1 MNVKDDVSTNW
12 KLFRQAWEYYVTA
25 TELNKK
31 SKELQAGALCSVMG
45 LECVKVM
52 NSLTALAPVDKSDPE
67 KILTALGNHF
77 MPQKHL
83 LFERVEF
90 GFANQ
95 TEHETID
102 QYVVRLRQ
110 LSESCEFAGLCE
122 SLIRDRL
129 VIGTRDSSTRDRLLR
144 ERPVPGLTRCIEA
157 LRASELSRKHKEQ
170 LKDAVSDPQNTVH
183 AADKQGPGNKKQ
195 SRRNRG
201 HESKQSKQ
209 EKTNARQCKFCGT
222 NITLTIELNVQRLV
236 RLALNVA
243 NKDTLLLSVR
253 KRIEFQVGQ
262 PTRYITQ
269 VEHQDMQKVV
279 SQHVS
284 QYLTLM
290 SLSLSLNVLEL
301 LVVSWANPLS
311 WYLSHFTPSTA
322 LSTELNLT
330 RGQHVVLCRIPTS

>member
-31 SKELQAGALCSVMG
+31 SKEVQAGALCSVMG

-52 NSLTALAPVDKSDPE
+52 NSLTALAPEDKSDPE

-83 LFERVEF
+83 LFERVKF

-110 LSESCEFAGLCE
+110 LSESCEFEGLCE
-122 SLIRDRL
+122 SLIRDIL

-170 LKDAVSDPQNTVH
+170 
-183 AADKQGPGNKKQ
+183 
-195 SRRNRG
+195 
-201 HESKQSKQ
+201 
-209 EKTNARQCKFCGT
+209 
-222 NITLTIELNVQRLV
+222 
-236 RLALNVA
+236 
-243 NKDTLLLSVR
+243 
-253 KRIEFQVGQ
+253 
-262 PTRYITQ
+262 
-269 VEHQDMQKVV
+269 
-279 SQHVS
+279 
-284 QYLTLM
+284 
-290 SLSLSLNVLEL
+290 
-301 LVVSWANPLS
+301 
-311 WYLSHFTPSTA
+311 
-322 LSTELNLT
+322 
-330 RGQHVVLCRIPTS
+330 